1 MTSQRI
7 ADVYPMKKINKKR
20 RRRRRRRR
28 RTQEEEEEEGE
39 EEEKLAKRFISQY
52 PGKTLL
58 EIEAKQLCG
67 NGTAT

>member
-7 ADVYPMKKINKKR
+7 ADVYLVKKINKK
-20 RRRRRRRR
+20 
-28 RTQEEEEEEGE
+28 EEEE
-39 EEEKLAKRFISQY
+39 EEEKLAKRFISHY
-52 PGKTLL
+52 PSKTFL

>member
-1 MTSQRI
+1 
-7 ADVYPMKKINKKR
+7 MKKINKK
-20 RRRRRRRR
+20 
-28 RTQEEEEEEGE
+28 E

>member
-1 MTSQRI
+1 
-7 ADVYPMKKINKKR
+7 MKKINKK
-20 RRRRRRRR
+20 RRRR

>member
-7 ADVYPMKKINKKR
+7 ADVYLMKKINKK
-20 RRRRRRRR
+20 RRRRR

>member
-7 ADVYPMKKINKKR
+7 ADVYLMKKINKK
-20 RRRRRRRR
+20 
-28 RTQEEEEEEGE
+28 EEE
-39 EEEKLAKRFISQY
+39 EEEKLAKRFTSQY
-52 PGKTLL
+52 PSKTFL